1 MIKLG
6 IKLGKKLGNIF
17 SSKTLTEEQLLSLE
31 EELIIADF
39 GVDFTE
45 EILEELKKSM
55 NKNPDKDVKEL
66 LIEIIGNKIVPAP
79 VMDISPVTII
89 IIFGVNGTGKTTSV
103 GKLAYLLKNQGR
115 KVLIAAADTYR
126 DAAIEQLQIWAKKA
140 DVPVI
145 KQTQGADPAAVVYD
159 ACDSAA
165 SRNVDALI
173 VDTAGRLHTKERL
186 MEELSKI
193 GNVIEKKLPK
203 SKKIKLLTI
212 DATTG
217 QNGLVQAEQFNQ
229 YIGIDGILL
238 TKLDTSSKGGIACSI
253 SAKLKIPIYFVGT
266 GEKIED
272 LAVFN
277 KDEYLKSLFS

>member
-6 IKLGKKLGNIF
+6 LKLGKKLGNIF

-79 VMDISPVTII
+79 VMDISPVTVI

-126 DAAIEQLQIWAKKA
+126 DAAIDQLQIWAKKA

-159 ACDSAA
+159 ACDSAV

-193 GNVIEKKLPK
+193 GKVIEKKLPK

-266 GEKIED
+266 GEKLED

>member
-6 IKLGKKLGNIF
+6 LKLGKKLGNIF

-79 VMDISPVTII
+79 VMDISPVTVI

-126 DAAIEQLQIWAKKA
+126 DAAIDQLQIWAKKA

-159 ACDSAA
+159 ACDSAV

-193 GNVIEKKLPK
+193 GKVIEKKLPK

-212 DATTG
+212 DTTTG

-266 GEKIED
+266 GEKLED